1 VNEELIETLDDLSDY
16 YTSITGYNI
25 TMGVDATDDVYLLSN
40 RTNGKEYFDSLEEVE
55 RRVKILY
62 NDLLPDDDDDS
73 GLEDF

>member
-1 VNEELIETLDDLSDY
+1 MNEELIETLDDLSDY